1 MNNTELMNLAINFI
15 PHNSKVVNID
25 VKENIFRGDDTEEII
40 VEYIFRAGEY
50 TMILGKEFNEWY
62 VKEVFDSFENSSY
75 GMRGEKK
82 PLKSTTSMLKT
93 PVKVV
98 PKEELIEIWDKPD
111 LIGGG
116 VKSEPFPHYDTSGAA
131 QKSYK
136 GHKGDTVLE
145 CIDGYNVRERGKPTK
160 VCVVERTV
168 NENGKD
174 VKALYLTVQTLDGT
188 FKDETRLSKYGIDP
202 NVGLFDITAN
212 GVQDILVSMQSG
224 TSGGYY
230 IYYVYSYINNKL
242 TKIFDSLQFSNDVK
256 YDVNYLDNYRVQVK
270 GGIMNYEYFIDI
282 EQRDPL
288 YLEKLYDGCKLK
300 KPTKG
305 SVSGIVNLYPI
316 TITNNNIFQI
326 HFISR
331 ILGVDVDDDLAGLV
345 YVIAWTDKGFVVLE
359 QRVLIRGD
367 SKPDDYGLS
376 KINPSF
382 TVLPNYIPKI
392 KQDDN
397 R

>member
-25 VKENIFRGDDTEEII
+25 VKENIFRGDDVEEVI

-82 PLKSTTSMLKT
+82 PLKSTTTTLKT
-93 PVKVV
+93 PIKVV
-98 PKEELIEIWDKPD
+98 PKEELIGNLAKQD

-116 VKSEPFPHYDTSGAA
+116 VSVPFPHYDTSGEA

-145 CIDGYNVRERGKPTK
+145 CIDGYNVIERGKPTK
-160 VCVVERTV
+160 VCVVERNV
-168 NENGKD
+168 NENGKG

-188 FKDETRLSKYGIDP
+188 FKDETKLSKYGVDP

-256 YDVNYLDNYRVQVK
+256 YDVNYLDNYRVQIK

-288 YLEKLYDGCKLK
+288 YLEKLYDDCKLK

-305 SVSGIVNLYPI
+305 SVSGIVNLYPV
-316 TITNNNIFQI
+316 TINNNNIFQL

-331 ILGVDVDDDLAGLV
+331 ILGVDVDDDLAGLI
-345 YVIAWTDKGFVVLE
+345 YVIGWTDKGFAVIE
-359 QRVLIRGD
+359 QRVVIRGNA
-367 SKPDDYGLS
+367 KEDDYGLS
-376 KINPSF
+376 KINPNF
-382 TVLPNYIPKI
+382 TILPDYIPKI
-392 KQDDN
+392 QQDDN
-397 R
+397 K